1 MRQPAHL
8 ALTCLLALAT
18 TLSAPLA
25 PAAQGQP
32 AAPLQVR
39 IGYLGYRPDPGPLL
53 SNVISEPA
61 DAGRQGAELAIVDSN
76 STGRF
81 LKQQFQLSNAR
92 VDSHEALL
100 QAAKAQHDQG
110 LRLFVVN
117 APAASLRALS
127 AALPDSLLFNAG
139 SPDDSLRSS
148 QCLGNVLHSLPG
160 RAMLTDALVQFLV
173 LRKWQRALLVVGQ
186 TEDDHAYAAALRRS
200 VKRFGVQLVAE
211 KTWTFDND
219 QRRSAQAD
227 MPLFTQTAEYD
238 VVLVADER
246 GDFGEYL
253 PYQTWYPRPV
263 AGTQGL
269 TPTGWHKTV
278 ETFGAAQLQKRF
290 EAQAGRWMND
300 RDFAAWMAVRSIA
313 SAASKLRQAEPR
325 ALQQLLLSEQLPLD
339 GFKGRK
345 LSYRPW
351 NGELRQPIPLVQPRA
366 LVSTSPQEG
375 FLHPFNEMDSLGYD
389 KPEVTCSYP

>member
-1 MRQPAHL
+1 MRQL
-8 ALTCLLALAT
+8 APYALFYLLAIASAALLAT
-18 TLSAPLA
+18 QSQADE
-25 PAAQGQP
+25 G
-32 AAPLQVR
+32 PLQIR

-53 SNVISEPA
+53 SNVIAEPA
-61 DAGRQGAELAIVDSN
+61 DAGLRGAELAIIDSN

-81 LKQQFQLSNAR
+81 LKHDYQLSSAS
-92 VDSHEALL
+92 VDSPEALL
-100 QAAKAQHDQG
+100 QAAQAQHAQG

-117 APAASLRALS
+117 APGASLRQLS

-139 SPDDSLRSS
+139 SADDALRST
-148 QCLGNVLHSLPG
+148 QCLPNVLHSLPS
-160 RAMLTDALVQFLV
+160 RAMLADALVQFMV
-173 LRKWQRALLVVGQ
+173 LRKWSRALLIVGQ
-186 TEDDHAYAAALRRS
+186 TPEDEAYAAALRRAM
-200 VKRFGVQLVAE
+200 KRFGMKIVAE
-211 KTWTFDND
+211 KPWSFDND

-246 GDFGEYL
+246 GDFGEYV

-269 TPTGWHKTV
+269 VATGWHKTV

-290 EAQAGRWMND
+290 EALAGRWMND
-300 RDFAAWMAVRSIA
+300 RDFAAWMAVRSVA
-313 SAASKLRQAEPR
+313 SAVGKLRQTEPR
-325 ALQQLLLSEQLPLD
+325 ALQQLLLSDQMPLD

-389 KPEVTCSYP
+389 QPEVTCRYP